1 MQLSPARPLRTF
13 SFSASPA
20 LGAQIFDK
28 CCCCQDQYDDCQQPE
43 KPHAPHHSRR
53 HAVHHHASSPF
64 WWTEIQSAAEVRC
77 SSATLCATAP
87 PTPIALMY
95 RLPGLPAP

>member
-28 CCCCQDQYDDCQQPE
+28 CCCCQDQDDDCQQPE
-43 KPHAPHHSRR
+43 SPMPHIIPDVMPSIIMVHLPFGGQKLKGLRR
-53 HAVHHHASSPF
+53 SDAHP
-64 WWTEIQSAAEVRC
+64 QP
-77 SSATLCATAP
+77 CATA
-87 PTPIALMY
+87 TARSIALMSM
-95 RLPGLPAP
+95 LPGFRAAL